1 VLTPR
6 PEPDG
11 RASVFADLLDAF
23 FAWYYRASPVSA
35 TFIGVHDHDHRLP
48 DLSEQGNGDALA
60 AIGTLQARVRDIRD
74 ARLPESQEMDRRLLE
89 GYLEIQRW
97 EYQSG
102 HFHRGNPC
110 LYTGEAIF
118 GVLSLFLRPF
128 APLPERVEAA
138 VERMLAIP
146 MWLDQG
152 RRNLLGAHPAWIE
165 RARRECTGALAF
177 FERGVEDLVRAEGIR
192 HPRFLAAAAAAAAAF
207 RTFAQYLEIDLPR
220 SASDAC
226 ACGAEALELLLRQ
239 GHFIPMNAGEIEALG
254 AEHLAAAR
262 AALDSH
268 ARALG
273 AASWRA
279 ALAWLADRRPPAER
293 YEARYTELWHH
304 AREAAD
310 GHALVTWVDYPIRF
324 VSQPVWAREA
334 APFLYFLFYR
344 APAAFDRVSQVDY
357 LVTPGA
363 HESAIKLTHVIHHA
377 GLGHHLQNWY
387 AYHRAASRFGQVAAI
402 DCASRIAMFCGG
414 TMAEGW
420 ACYATDLMEEVE
432 FLDSFDLLWLAH
444 TRLRIAARAVV
455 DVRLHTGRWTLEEAE
470 AYYRDEAGMSS
481 EAAHAEAVKNSM
493 FPGTGLMYLVGTA
506 QIHTLR
512 RELAAREPGFEL
524 RRFHDRLLSF
534 GSVPV
539 ALIYEAMAGTPPRL

>member
-1 VLTPR
+1 MNI
-6 PEPDG
+6 PEP
-11 RASVFADLLDAF
+11 RAGASAFPELLDTF
-23 FAWYYRASPVSA
+23 FAWYYQMFPVNA
-35 TFIGVHDHDHRLP
+35 TFIGVHDRDDCLP
-48 DLSEQGNGDALA
+48 DFSERGTVDALA
-60 AIGTLQARVRDIRD
+60 AIDTLLARVRTFRHTT
-74 ARLPESQEMDRRLLE
+74 LPESQEMDRRLLE
-89 GYLEIQRW
+89 GFLEIQRW

-102 HFHRGNPC
+102 HVHRGNPC

-177 FERGVEDLVRAEGIR
+177 LERGVEDLIRAEGIR
-192 HPRFLAAAAAAAAAF
+192 HPQFGDAAAAAAAAF
-207 RTFAQYLEIDLPR
+207 RAFAQYLEIELPR

-226 ACGAEALELLLRQ
+226 GCGAEALDLLLRQ
-239 GHFIPMNAGEIEALG
+239 GHFVPMNAGEIEALG
-254 AEHLAAAR
+254 EEHLAAGR

-268 ARALG
+268 ARAIG
-273 AASWRA
+273 AASWRE
-279 ALAWLADRRPPAER
+279 ALAWMADRRPPAER
-293 YEARYTELWHH
+293 YKARYTELWHQT
-304 AREAAD
+304 REAAA
-310 GHALVTWVDYPIRF
+310 GHALVTWVDYPISF
-324 VSQPVWAREA
+324 VNQPVWAREA
-334 APFLYFLFYR
+334 APFLYFLSYR
-344 APAAFDRVSQVDY
+344 APAAFDRVSPVDY

-420 ACYATDLMEEVE
+420 ACYATDLMEEIG
-432 FLDSFDLLWLAH
+432 FLDSFDLLLLAH

-481 EAAHAEAVKNSM
+481 EAARAEAVKNSM

-506 QIHTLR
+506 QIHALR
-512 RELAAREPGFEL
+512 REMAAREPGFEL

-539 ALIYEAMAGTPPRL
+539 ALVYEAMAGTPPRL

>member
-1 VLTPR
+1 MPR

-11 RASVFADLLDAF
+11 RASVFAELLDAF
-23 FAWYYRASPVSA
+23 FAWYYRTSPGSA
-35 TFIGVHDHDHRLP
+35 ACMRVQSTDDRLP
-48 DLSEQGNGDALA
+48 DLSERGTGDALA
-60 AIGTLQARVRDIRD
+60 AIGTLQARVRDVRH
-74 ARLPESQEMDRRLLE
+74 ARLPESQEMNRRLLE

-102 HFHRGNPC
+102 HVHRRNPC

-177 FERGVEDLVRAEGIR
+177 LERGVEDLIRAEGIR
-192 HPRFLAAAAAAAAAF
+192 HPQFGDAAAAAAAAF
-207 RTFAQYLEIDLPR
+207 RAFAQYLEIELPR

-226 ACGAEALELLLRQ
+226 GCGAEALDLLLRQ
-239 GHFIPMNAGEIEALG
+239 GHFVPLEAREIQAVGEEQLSAG
-254 AEHLAAAR
+254 R

-268 ARALG
+268 APAIG
-273 AASWRA
+273 AASWRE
-279 ALAWLADRRPPAER
+279 ALAWMADRRPPAER
-293 YEARYTELWHH
+293 YKARYTELWHQT
-304 AREAAD
+304 REAAA
-310 GHALVTWVDYPIRF
+310 GHALVTWVDYPISF
-324 VSQPVWAREA
+324 VNQPVWAREA

-344 APAAFDRVSQVDY
+344 APAAFDRVSPVDY

-420 ACYATDLMEEVE
+420 ACYATDLMEEIG
-432 FLDSFDLLWLAH
+432 FLDSFDLLLLAH
-444 TRLRIAARAVV
+444 TRLRIAARAGG
-455 DVRLHTGRWTLEEAE
+455 DVRLHTRRRALWEAE

-481 EAAHAEAVKNSM
+481 EAARAEAVKHGV
-493 FPGTGLMYLVGTA
+493 FPV
-506 QIHTLR
+506 
-512 RELAAREPGFEL
+512 
-524 RRFHDRLLSF
+524 
-534 GSVPV
+534 
-539 ALIYEAMAGTPPRL
+539 